1 MKRILCL
8 WLPRWP
14 LQRLCLVR
22 PELKHRPVV
31 LYGPARRGGWQ
42 VVHGSRAALAR
53 GIAAGMPLAE
63 AQALLGTN
71 ALPGTAA
78 SLVPHFEPHDPRAD
92 REFLESLA
100 RWCQRYS
107 PLVGLGEAQQPE
119 TLLMEITGCAPL
131 FGGEPAL
138 AAQVVRDFHQAGFFA
153 HVAIAD
159 TIGAAW
165 ALVRF
170 THLKWPAVVLQ
181 DDQTG
186 ERLDAL
192 PLAALRLPLDAVQTL
207 HELGI
212 DTIGRLRSLP
222 RSCLP
227 SRLGRSVLERMDQ
240 MAGTL
245 PELIVPVRPAEPV
258 EADWSFEFPTADR
271 LTLETV
277 LRSLL
282 EQIVGQLAPRE
293 QGVQRLACRLFC
305 VTGEPVCLTLGTLRP
320 RTGVPEL
327 LELVRLLLE
336 QTTLSSEVLRI
347 HIEATGTGRVESE
360 QVELFDGRRQQ
371 ARERQLARL
380 VDRLSSRL
388 GRDSVLRPRSI
399 TDPQPEYAGRFEAAL
414 ATPPAQGEVSRRPAP
429 RRDQPGNSFRPL
441 LLKRRPQ
448 AIAVVSVVPDGPP
461 IRFGCDQEE
470 HVVLA
475 SWGPERIETGWWRGP
490 QVCRDYYRVETTLGR
505 RFWLFRQQPQ
515 GGWFLHG
522 VFE

>member
-22 PELKHRPVV
+22 PELKQRPVV

-42 VVHGSRAALAR
+42 VVHGSHAAIAL

-71 ALPGTAA
+71 ARPGSAA
-78 SLVPHFEPHDPRAD
+78 SLVPHFEPHDPQAD

-100 RWCQRYS
+100 RWCQRYC
-107 PLVGLGEAQQPE
+107 PLVGLDESQQPD

-153 HVAIAD
+153 RVAIAD

-170 THLKWPAVVLQ
+170 TRQRWPDVVLQ

-186 ERLDAL
+186 DRLDAL
-192 PLAALRLPLDAVQTL
+192 PLAALRLPPDAVQTL

-245 PELIVPVRPAEPV
+245 SELIVPVRLAEPV

-271 LTLETV
+271 VTLEAV
-277 LRSLL
+277 FRLLL
-282 EQIVGQLAPRE
+282 EQIVEQLAPRE

-305 VTGEPVCLTLGTLRP
+305 VAGDPVCLTIGTLRP
-320 RTGVPEL
+320 RAAVPEL
-327 LELVRLLLE
+327 LELVHLLLE
-336 QTTLSSEVLRI
+336 QTALSSEVLRI
-347 HIEATGTGRVESE
+347 HIEATGTGRLESE
-360 QVELFDGRRQQ
+360 QAELFDGRRQP
-371 ARERQLARL
+371 AHERHLARL

-388 GRDSVLRPRSI
+388 GRDSVLRPQSVA
-399 TDPQPEYAGRFEAAL
+399 DPQPEYAGRFEAVL
-414 ATPPAQGEVSRRPAP
+414 ANAPAQCGAPPRPVS
-429 RRDQPGNSFRPL
+429 RRDQPGSSFRPL

-448 AIAVVSVVPDGPP
+448 PVAVVSVVPDGPP
-461 IRFGCDQEE
+461 IRFRCDQEE

-490 QVCRDYYRVETTLGR
+490 QVRRDYYRVETTNGR
-505 RFWLFRQQPQ
+505 RFWLFRQQPEAV
-515 GGWFLHG
+515 WFLHG